1 MFSLHFASSI
11 ESYSTLCQ
19 SSEHCFNLN
28 STLEEIQS
36 TNSTPNPCL
45 WPRYIDTVSM
55 ITVKCYLEKPA
66 ASAKTI
72 HFHFNIFVPRLYV
85 ATHRFRSCTI
95 QLHAALHG
103 GKMARG
109 HP

>member
-19 SSEHCFNLN
+19 SSEHCLNLN

-72 HFHFNIFVPRLYV
+72 HFHFKHFCTPPVRRYAPLPIVYDPV
-85 ATHRFRSCTI
+85 ARCT
-95 QLHAALHG
+95 
-103 GKMARG
+103 ARR
-109 HP
+109 